1 MYQKLL
7 LRRAP
12 YLNIE
17 EEDVDL
23 DQVTRNPSPLLEARL
38 LAIIALV
45 TSSGQNILFD
55 RRITILKI
63 LKAVIKHV
71 ILVILFNCSMI
82 MTYNIEINCHN
93 RLNSPRQ

>member
-71 ILVILFNCSMI
+71 ILFNYSMI
-82 MTYNIEINCHN
+82 MTYNIEISCHT